1 MGNTIEKPGT
11 LTTLLYVLFMNIMG
25 NTIEKSDTLTTLL
38 YVLFMNI
45 MGNTIEKSDIFST
58 KFEINISFS
67 PIFGCLEITRYIRNQ
82 VNHNV
87 GIQLK

>member
-1 MGNTIEKPGT
+1 MNIMGNTIEKPGT

-25 NTIEKSDTLTTLL
+25 NTIDA
-38 YVLFMNI
+38 
-45 MGNTIEKSDIFST
+45 FST